1 MAGNENEIGEGE
13 GKRDI
18 LEIEG
23 YCHNSQGETSSYQVR
38 EDKGERRKE

>member
-23 YCHNSQGETSSYQVR
+23 CHNSQGETSSYQVR

>member
-18 LEIEG
+18 LELEG
-23 YCHNSQGETSSYQVR
+23 YCHNS
-38 EDKGERRKE
+38 RRNQ